1 MSGPVPY
8 PDPRYA
14 DALSQQPPPAFGGP
28 PHPGGLSTPPAYPG
42 ALPPPVDYP
51 RGPGRSRFVVVAIA
65 LLAVIAGVAAVIVV
79 AAHGGSGSPTLSDDS
94 AKAAIQDYLDALSQG
109 KDERIAEHA
118 SCGLFDA
125 IKDHQSDMALANL
138 ASDAFRRQF
147 SSAEVQSIDKIVTWS
162 PNQAQVLFTMLA
174 KEAGTGG
181 SEVDRQ
187 AVAQLLVQDDE
198 VLVCSYLPRNA
209 GQF

>member
-1 MSGPVPY
+1 MGGF
-8 PDPRYA
+8 
-14 DALSQQPPPAFGGP
+14 PPPA
-28 PHPGGLSTPPAYPG
+28 AYPG

-51 RGPGRSRFVVVAIA
+51 RSPRRRRFVVIGVA
-65 LLAVIAGVAAVIVV
+65 LLAVIAGVAAIIVV
-79 AAHGGSGSPTLSDDS
+79 AARSGGGSDSSTLSDDA

-125 IKDHQSDMALANL
+125 VKDHQSDMALANL

-147 SSAEVQSIDKIVTWS
+147 SSAEVESIDKIVTWS

-174 KEAGTGG
+174 KEAGRGG

-187 AVAQLLVQDDE
+187 AVAQLLVQDDQ
-198 VLVCSYLPRNA
+198 VLVCSYLPRSA
-209 GQF
+209 GPI